1 MKPGALEETQAAQTG
16 TPLRALILE
25 DSQDDLEL
33 LLLHLRHS
41 GFDVNATQVE
51 KKDEFHTA
59 LCNGNYD
66 VVFADYHLP
75 SWTGIEAVGEL
86 RKLGKDIPFLL
97 VTGTL
102 GEEAAVECI
111 KQGANDY
118 VLKEHLSRLPGA
130 LSRALSEKA
139 LRDERSKAEEA
150 LRLSEAR
157 NRDLIENSVYGIF
170 RLSPNGEFL
179 DANPA
184 LLRILGCLGPEEL
197 KELNLGRDVFRFPEQ
212 YAQFMAI
219 CRERGQVHGSGMA
232 APRWRPRY
240 GAASYPRVIGR
251 KECPRI
257 GSHGRRCDGIS
268 RAGATI
274 APGAKI

>member
-1 MKPGALEETQAAQTG
+1 MKPDTMERPQAAQTG

-41 GFDVNATQVE
+41 GYDVSHVQVE
-51 KKDEFHTA
+51 RKDQFHGA
-59 LCNGNYD
+59 LSTGD
-66 VVFADYHLP
+66 FDAVFADYHLP
-75 SWTGIEAVGEL
+75 NWTGIEAVAEV
-86 RKLGKDIPFLL
+86 RKLGKDIPFLV

-157 NRDLIENSVYGIF
+157 NRDLI
-170 RLSPNGEFL
+170 
-179 DANPA
+179 
-184 LLRILGCLGPEEL
+184 
-197 KELNLGRDVFRFPEQ
+197 
-212 YAQFMAI
+212 
-219 CRERGQVHGSGMA
+219 
-232 APRWRPRY
+232 
-240 GAASYPRVIGR
+240 
-251 KECPRI
+251 
-257 GSHGRRCDGIS
+257 
-268 RAGATI
+268 
-274 APGAKI
+274 